1 VTTVELPNVAAILG
15 DVLRRVPVSH
25 RPLLIALAE
34 RMAAER
40 YRAWAKEACADTRA
54 SQLLACAS
62 REEEIARR
70 VESLYPEAASVQRD
84 LLAKNPDL
92 EEINISVFAKRPL
105 DEQFAIQAQGER
117 AGAAI
122 WSSMR
127 RLRQRAWCFWAVPT
141 SRKRAPSTW
150 SLSSKGSD
158 SEARAFGRPGESP
171 LGTTRGEVA
180 GRV

>member
-1 VTTVELPNVAAILG
+1 MTTVELPNVAAILG
-15 DVLRRVPVSH
+15 DVLRRVPASH

-54 SQLLACAS
+54 SQLSACAS
-62 REEEIARR
+62 REEEIARW

-84 LLAKNPDL
+84 LLTNNPDL
-92 EEINISVFAKRPL
+92 EEINSSVFASRPL

-122 WSSMR
+122 WRSFA
-127 RLRQRAWCFWAVPT
+127 QHAE
-141 SRKRAPSTW
+141 
-150 SLSSKGSD
+150 
-158 SEARAFGRPGESP
+158 SEAARVVFLGCADIEEESAEY
-171 LGTTRGEVA
+171 LESLLKMQR
-180 GRV
+180 